1 LTMEWPPERDVRTFA
16 GQSRVVAAPATT
28 SSSPAPS
35 GRLDTGEA
43 IGRVGVGSRV
53 RRAFAV
59 AVLGVGALL
68 VARRWA
74 ELSAIFGRLS
84 WPW

>member
-1 LTMEWPPERDVRTFA
+1 M
-16 GQSRVVAAPATT
+16 
-28 SSSPAPS
+28 
-35 GRLDTGEA
+35 
-43 IGRVGVGSRV
+43 SRV
-53 RRAFAV
+53 RTAGSAFAV

-84 WPW
+84 WRR